1 MCQLWPRAVIGREVV
16 GESHIFARKGGVC
29 KGAPRVQP
37 PGLGPVVRNFS
48 IVTQLPR
55 SLYSTWVM

>member
-1 MCQLWPRAVIGREVV
+1 MIQLGQGPMNGRDPV
-16 GESHIFARKGGVC
+16 GEPHIFARKGGVC
-29 KGAPRVQP
+29 KSAPGDQL

-55 SLYSTWVM
+55 SLYSTLVM